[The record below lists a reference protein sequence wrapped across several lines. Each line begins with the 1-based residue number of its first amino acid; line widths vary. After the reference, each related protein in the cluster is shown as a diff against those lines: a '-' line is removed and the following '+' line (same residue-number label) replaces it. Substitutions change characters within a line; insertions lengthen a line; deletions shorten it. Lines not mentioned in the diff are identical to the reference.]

1 MDKVVEE
8 LLVRWI
14 ETSNPVVF
22 PEKLNSGTDD
32 FRYEILAVLIAD
44 KFHNIKQA
52 PPR

>member
-14 ETSNPVVF
+14 ETVNPVAF

-32 FRYEILAVLIAD
+32 FRYEILAVLLAD
-44 KFHNIKQA
+44 KSHDFKKA
-52 PPR
+52 PRH

>member
-1 MDKVVEE
+1 MDKIVEE

-14 ETSNPVVF
+14 ETGDPVAF

-44 KFHNIKQA
+44 KIHGIKQA